1 MQEKL
6 FARLQ
11 EIYPELVQFR
21 RDLHMYPELSFKE
34 ENTAKKVAD
43 KLTSL
48 GIEVRTGVGGMG
60 VVGLLKGGK
69 PGKTV
74 ALRADFD
81 ALPIQDEKDVEYK
94 SRIPGV
100 MHACGHDIHTA
111 GLLGVAQVL
120 SEFRD
125 ELPGNVVFLHQ
136 FAEEL
141 PPGGAKAM
149 VEDGC
154 LDGVDV
160 VYGSHVASDFAVGK
174 VGIANGYV
182 TAAADSF
189 EIILYG
195 KGGHG
200 AYPHTA
206 IDPIVLGSQVVMN
219 LQQIAS
225 RQVDPL
231 KQVVVSVCSFVG
243 GGEAYNV
250 IPDQVKLKGTV
261 RTYDEEVRT
270 AVEQSLKRIV
280 EATCQAVGASCEVTY
295 ERGYPATWNNPEE
308 TAHLEAEVLRL
319 FGEEGLLR
327 MPPGM
332 GGEDFAYYAQERPA
346 TFFMVGGRNPDIKAT
361 YPHHH
366 PKFDVDERSMIQTGQ
381 VFIAA
386 LLAYQARH
394 QGE

>member
-1 MQEKL
+1 MQDKM

-11 EIYPELVQFR
+11 EIYPELVSFR

-43 KLTSL
+43 KLASF
-48 GIEVRTGVGGMG
+48 GIEVKTGVGGLG
-60 VVGLLKGGK
+60 VVGYLKGGK

-81 ALPIQDEKDVEYK
+81 ALPIQDEKEVEYK

-125 ELPGNVVFLHQ
+125 ELPGTVVFLHQ

-141 PPGGAKAM
+141 PPGGAKSM
-149 VEDGC
+149 VEAGC
-154 LDGVDV
+154 LEGVDV
-160 VYGSHVASDFAVGK
+160 VYGAHVASDLPVGV
-174 VGIANGYV
+174 VGIAKGYV

-189 EIILYG
+189 EIVLYG

-200 AYPHTA
+200 ASPHTS
-206 IDPIVLGSQVVMN
+206 IDPIVLGSQIVMN
-219 LQQIAS
+219 LQQVAS
-225 RQVDPL
+225 RQIDPL
-231 KQVVVSVCSFVG
+231 KQVVLSVCSFNG

-250 IPDQVKLKGTV
+250 IPDQVRLKGTV
-261 RTYDEEVRT
+261 RTYDEEVRV
-270 AVEQSLKRIV
+270 AVEQSMRRIV
-280 EATCQAVGASCEVTY
+280 EASCQAVGATCEIKY
-295 ERGYPATWNNPEE
+295 ERGYPATWNDEVE
-308 TAHLEAEVLRL
+308 TPLVEAEAKRL
-319 FGEEGLLR
+319 FGEER
-327 MPPGM
+327 VIQMPPIM

-346 TFFMVGGRNPDIKAT
+346 TFFMTGGRNPELLAT

-381 VFIAA
+381 LFIGA

-394 QGE
+394 QE

>member
-1 MQEKL
+1 MEEKW

-11 EIYPELVQFR
+11 EIYPELVSFR
-21 RDLHMYPELSFKE
+21 RDLHMYPELSFQE

-43 KLTSL
+43 KLASF
-48 GIEVRTGVGGMG
+48 GIEVQTGVGGMG
-60 VVGLLKGGK
+60 VVGLLRGGK

-81 ALPIQDEKDVEYK
+81 ALPIQDEKEVPYK

-100 MHACGHDIHTA
+100 MHACGHDIHTS

-149 VEDGC
+149 VEAGC
-154 LDGVDV
+154 LEGVDV
-160 VYGSHVASDFAVGK
+160 VYGAHVASELP
-174 VGIANGYV
+174 VGIVGIGHGYI

-189 EIILYG
+189 EIVLYG

-200 AYPHTA
+200 AYPHTSV
-206 IDPIVLGSQVVMN
+206 DPIVLGSQVVMN

-231 KQVVVSVCSFVG
+231 KQVVLSVCSFVG
-243 GGEAYNV
+243 GGEAFNV
-250 IPDQVKLKGTV
+250 IPDQVRLKGTV
-261 RTYDEEVRT
+261 RTYDEEVRV

-280 EATCQAVGASCEVTY
+280 EASCQAVGATCEIMY
-295 ERGYPATWNNPEE
+295 QRGYPASWNDE
-308 TAHLEAEVLRL
+308 TETPLLVAEAKRI
-319 FGEEGLLR
+319 FGEERVLKI
-327 MPPGM
+327 PPGM
-332 GGEDFAYYAQERPA
+332 GGEDFAYFAQERPA
-346 TFFMVGGRNPDIKAT
+346 TFFMVGGRNPEIQAT

-381 VFIAA
+381 LFIAA

-394 QGE
+394 Q

>member
-43 KLTSL
+43 KLASL

-60 VVGLLKGGK
+60 VVGFLKGGK

-81 ALPIQDEKDVEYK
+81 ALPIQDEKEVEYK

-100 MHACGHDIHTA
+100 MHACGHDIHTS

-149 VEDGC
+149 VEAGC

-160 VYGSHVASDFAVGK
+160 VYGAHVASDFAVGK
-174 VGIANGYV
+174 VGIATGFV

-189 EIILYG
+189 EVVLYG

-231 KQVVVSVCSFVG
+231 KQVVLSVCSFIG

-270 AVEQSLKRIV
+270 AVEASLKRIV
-280 EATCQAVGASCEVTY
+280 EASCQAVGASCEVTY

-308 TAHLEAEVLRL
+308 TAHVEAEVLRL

-394 QGE
+394 QG

>member
-81 ALPIQDEKDVEYK
+81 ALPIQDEKEVEYK

-100 MHACGHDIHTA
+100 MHACGHDIHTS

-149 VEDGC
+149 VEAGC

-160 VYGSHVASDFAVGK
+160 VYGAHVASDFPVGK
-174 VGIANGYV
+174 VGIATGFV

-189 EIILYG
+189 EIVLYG

-231 KQVVVSVCSFVG
+231 KQVVLSVCSFVG

-270 AVEQSLKRIV
+270 AVEASLKRIV
-280 EATCQAVGASCEVTY
+280 EASCQAVGASCEVTY

-308 TAHLEAEVLRL
+308 TAHVEAEVLRL
-319 FGEEGLLR
+319 FGEDGLLR
-327 MPPGM
+327 IPPGM

-346 TFFMVGGRNPDIKAT
+346 TFFMVGGRNPDINAT

-394 QGE
+394 QS

>member
-1 MQEKL
+1 MEEKL

-11 EIYPELVQFR
+11 EIYPELVTFR
-21 RDLHMYPELSFKE
+21 RDLHMYPELSFQE

-43 KLTSL
+43 KLASF
-48 GIEVRTGVGGMG
+48 GIEVQTGVGGMG
-60 VVGLLKGGK
+60 VVGLLRGGK

-81 ALPIQDEKDVEYK
+81 ALPIQDEKEVPYK

-100 MHACGHDIHTA
+100 MHACGHDIHTS

-149 VEDGC
+149 VEAGC
-154 LDGVDV
+154 LEGVDV
-160 VYGSHVASDFAVGK
+160 VYGAHVASELPVGT
-174 VGIANGYV
+174 VGIGHGYI

-189 EIILYG
+189 EIVLYG

-200 AYPHTA
+200 AYPHTSV
-206 IDPIVLGSQVVMN
+206 DPIVLGSQVVMN

-231 KQVVVSVCSFVG
+231 KQVVLSVCSFVG
-243 GGEAYNV
+243 GGEAFNV
-250 IPDQVKLKGTV
+250 IPDQVRLKGTV
-261 RTYDEEVRT
+261 RTYDEEVRG

-280 EATCQAVGASCEVTY
+280 EASCQAVGATCEIMY
-295 ERGYPATWNNPEE
+295 QRGYPATWNDE
-308 TAHLEAEVLRL
+308 TETPLLTAEAKRI
-319 FGEEGLLR
+319 FGEERVLKI
-327 MPPGM
+327 PPGM
-332 GGEDFAYYAQERPA
+332 GGEDFAYFAQERPA
-346 TFFMVGGRNPDIKAT
+346 TFFMVGGRNPEISAT

-381 VFIAA
+381 LFIAA

-394 QGE
+394 Q

>member
-1 MQEKL
+1 MEEKL

-11 EIYPELVQFR
+11 EIYPELVAFR
-21 RDLHMYPELSFKE
+21 RDLHMYPELSFQE

-43 KLTSL
+43 KLASF
-48 GIEVRTGVGGMG
+48 GIEVQTGVGGMG

-81 ALPIQDEKDVEYK
+81 ALPIQDEKEVPYK

-100 MHACGHDIHTA
+100 MHACGHDIHTS

-149 VEDGC
+149 VEAGC
-154 LDGVDV
+154 LEGVDV
-160 VYGSHVASDFAVGK
+160 VYGAHVASDLP
-174 VGIANGYV
+174 VGIVGIGTGYV

-189 EIILYG
+189 EITLYG

-206 IDPIVLGSQVVMN
+206 IDPIVLGSQVVMS

-231 KQVVVSVCSFVG
+231 KQIVVSVCSFVG
-243 GGEAYNV
+243 GGEAFNV

-261 RTYDEEVRT
+261 RTYDENVRT
-270 AVEQSLKRIV
+270 AAEQSLRRIV
-280 EATCQAVGASCEVTY
+280 EANCQAIGATCEIVY
-295 ERGYPATWNNPEE
+295 QRGYPATWNDE
-308 TAHLEAEVLRL
+308 TETPLLDAEAKRL
-319 FGEEGLLR
+319 FGEEKVIK

-332 GGEDFAYYAQERPA
+332 GGEDFAYFAAERPA
-346 TFFMVGGRNPDIKAT
+346 TFFMVGGGNPEIQAT

-381 VFIAA
+381 LFIAA

-394 QGE
+394 Q

>member
-1 MQEKL
+1 MEEKL

-11 EIYPELVQFR
+11 EIYPELVTFR
-21 RDLHMYPELSFKE
+21 RDLHMYPELSFQE

-43 KLTSL
+43 KLASF
-48 GIEVRTGVGGMG
+48 GIEVQTGVGGMG
-60 VVGLLKGGK
+60 VVGLLRGGK

-81 ALPIQDEKDVEYK
+81 ALPIQDEKEVPYK

-100 MHACGHDIHTA
+100 MHACGHDIHTS

-149 VEDGC
+149 VEAGC
-154 LDGVDV
+154 LEGVDV
-160 VYGSHVASDFAVGK
+160 VYGAHVASELPVGT
-174 VGIANGYV
+174 VGIGHGYI

-189 EIILYG
+189 EIVLYG

-200 AYPHTA
+200 AYPHTSV
-206 IDPIVLGSQVVMN
+206 DPIVLGSQVVMN

-231 KQVVVSVCSFVG
+231 KQVVLSVCSFVG
-243 GGEAYNV
+243 GGEAFNV
-250 IPDQVKLKGTV
+250 IPDQVRLKGTV
-261 RTYDEEVRT
+261 RTYDEEVRA

-280 EATCQAVGASCEVTY
+280 EASCQAVGATCEIMY
-295 ERGYPATWNNPEE
+295 QRGYPATWNDETETPLLAEE
-308 TAHLEAEVLRL
+308 AKRI
-319 FGEEGLLR
+319 FGEERVLKI
-327 MPPGM
+327 PPGM
-332 GGEDFAYYAQERPA
+332 GGEDFAYFAQERPA
-346 TFFMVGGRNPDIKAT
+346 TFFMVGGRNPEIQAT

-381 VFIAA
+381 LFIAA

-394 QGE
+394 Q

>member
-1 MQEKL
+1 MEEKW

-11 EIYPELVQFR
+11 EIYPELVSFR
-21 RDLHMYPELSFKE
+21 RDLHMYPELSFQE

-43 KLTSL
+43 KLASF
-48 GIEVRTGVGGMG
+48 GIEVQTGVGGMG
-60 VVGLLKGGK
+60 VVGLLRGGK

-81 ALPIQDEKDVEYK
+81 ALPIQDEKEVPYK

-100 MHACGHDIHTA
+100 MHACGHDIHTS

-149 VEDGC
+149 VEAGC
-154 LDGVDV
+154 LEGVDV
-160 VYGSHVASDFAVGK
+160 VYGAHVASELPVGT
-174 VGIANGYV
+174 VGIGHGYI

-189 EIILYG
+189 EIVLYG

-200 AYPHTA
+200 AYPHTS

-231 KQVVVSVCSFVG
+231 KQVVLSVCSFVG
-243 GGEAYNV
+243 GGEAFNV
-250 IPDQVKLKGTV
+250 IPDLVRLKGTV
-261 RTYDEEVRT
+261 RTYDEEVRV
-270 AVEQSLKRIV
+270 AVEQSLNRIV
-280 EATCQAVGASCEVTY
+280 EASCQAVGATCEIMY
-295 ERGYPATWNNPEE
+295 QRGYPATWNDE
-308 TAHLEAEVLRL
+308 TETPLLAVEAKRI
-319 FGEEGLLR
+319 FGEERVLKI
-327 MPPGM
+327 PPGM
-332 GGEDFAYYAQERPA
+332 GGEDFAYFAQERPA
-346 TFFMVGGRNPDIKAT
+346 TFFMVGGRNPEIQAT

-381 VFIAA
+381 LFIAA

-394 QGE
+394 Q

>member
-43 KLTSL
+43 KLASL

-60 VVGLLKGGK
+60 VVGFLKGGK

-81 ALPIQDEKDVEYK
+81 ALPIQDEKEVEYK

-100 MHACGHDIHTA
+100 MHACGHDIHTS

-149 VEDGC
+149 VEAGC

-160 VYGSHVASDFAVGK
+160 VYGAHVASDFAVGK
-174 VGIANGYV
+174 VGIANGFV

-189 EIILYG
+189 EVTLYG

-231 KQVVVSVCSFVG
+231 KQVVLSVCSFIG

-270 AVEQSLKRIV
+270 AVEASLKRIV
-280 EATCQAVGASCEVTY
+280 EASCQAVGASCEVSY

-308 TAHLEAEVLRL
+308 TAHVEAEVLRL

-394 QGE
+394 QG

>member
-6 FARLQ
+6 FKRLQ
-11 EIYPELVQFR
+11 EIYPELVHFR

-43 KLTSL
+43 KLISL
-48 GIEVRTGVGGMG
+48 GLEVRTGVGGMG
-60 VVGLLKGGK
+60 VVGLLRGGK

-81 ALPIQDEKDVEYK
+81 ALPIQDEKEVEYR

-120 SEFRD
+120 SEMKE

-149 VEDGC
+149 VEDGA

-160 VYGSHVASDFAVGK
+160 VYGSHVASELPVGK
-174 VGIANGYV
+174 VGIGYGFV

-189 EIILYG
+189 EIVLYG

-200 AYPHTA
+200 AYPHTS

-231 KQVVVSVCSFVG
+231 KQVVVSVCSFLG

-250 IPDQVKLKGTV
+250 IPDQVRLKGTV
-261 RTYDEEVRT
+261 RTYDEEVRNS
-270 AVEQSLKRIV
+270 VEQSISRIV
-280 EATCQAVGASCEVTY
+280 EANCQAVDATCEIKY
-295 ERGYPATWNNPEE
+295 ERGYPATWNDEVE
-308 TAHLEAEVLRL
+308 TPYLEAEAMQL
-319 FGEEGLLR
+319 FGEDNVLR
-327 MPPGM
+327 VPPVM
-332 GGEDFAYYAQERPA
+332 GGEDFAYFAKERPA
-346 TFFMVGGRNPDIKAT
+346 TFFMVGGRNPDIQAT

-386 LLAYQARH
+386 LLAYQKRH
-394 QGE
+394 Q

>member
-1 MQEKL
+1 MEEKL

-11 EIYPELVQFR
+11 EIYPELVTFR
-21 RDLHMYPELSFKE
+21 RDLHMYPELSFQE

-43 KLTSL
+43 KLASF
-48 GIEVRTGVGGMG
+48 GIEVQTGVGGMG

-81 ALPIQDEKDVEYK
+81 ALPIHDEKEVPYK

-100 MHACGHDIHTA
+100 MHACGHDIHTS

-149 VEDGC
+149 VEAGC
-154 LDGVDV
+154 LEGVDV
-160 VYGSHVASDFAVGK
+160 VYGAHVASELPVGT
-174 VGIANGYV
+174 VGIGHGYI

-189 EIILYG
+189 EIVLYG

-200 AYPHTA
+200 AYPHTSV
-206 IDPIVLGSQVVMN
+206 DPIVLGSQVVMN

-231 KQVVVSVCSFVG
+231 KQVVLSVCSFVG
-243 GGEAYNV
+243 GGEAFNV
-250 IPDQVKLKGTV
+250 IPDQVRLKGTV
-261 RTYDEEVRT
+261 RTYDEEVRV

-280 EATCQAVGASCEVTY
+280 EASCQAVGATCEIMY
-295 ERGYPATWNNPEE
+295 QRGYPATWNDETETPLLAEE
-308 TAHLEAEVLRL
+308 AKRI
-319 FGEEGLLR
+319 FGEERVLKI
-327 MPPGM
+327 PPGM
-332 GGEDFAYYAQERPA
+332 GGEDFAYFAQERPA
-346 TFFMVGGRNPDIKAT
+346 TFFMVGGRNPEIQAT

-381 VFIAA
+381 LFIAA

-394 QGE
+394 Q

>member
-1 MQEKL
+1 MEEKL

-11 EIYPELVQFR
+11 EIYPELVTFR
-21 RDLHMYPELSFKE
+21 RDLHMYPELSFQE

-43 KLTSL
+43 KLASF
-48 GIEVRTGVGGMG
+48 GIEVQTGVGGMG
-60 VVGLLKGGK
+60 VVGLLRGGK

-81 ALPIQDEKDVEYK
+81 ALPIQDEKEVPYK

-100 MHACGHDIHTA
+100 MHACGHDIHTS

-149 VEDGC
+149 VEAGC
-154 LDGVDV
+154 LEGVDV
-160 VYGSHVASDFAVGK
+160 VYGAHVASELPVGT
-174 VGIANGYV
+174 VGIGDGYI

-189 EIILYG
+189 EIVLYG

-200 AYPHTA
+200 AYPHTSV
-206 IDPIVLGSQVVMN
+206 DPIVLGSQVVMN

-231 KQVVVSVCSFVG
+231 KQVVLSVCSFVG
-243 GGEAYNV
+243 GGEAFNV
-250 IPDQVKLKGTV
+250 IPDQVRLKGTV
-261 RTYDEEVRT
+261 RTYDEEVRG

-280 EATCQAVGASCEVTY
+280 EASCQAVGATCEIMY
-295 ERGYPATWNNPEE
+295 QRGYPATWNDE
-308 TAHLEAEVLRL
+308 TETPLLTAEAKRI
-319 FGEEGLLR
+319 FGEERVLKI
-327 MPPGM
+327 PPGM
-332 GGEDFAYYAQERPA
+332 GGEDFAYFAQERPA
-346 TFFMVGGRNPDIKAT
+346 TFFMVGGRNPEISAT

-381 VFIAA
+381 LFIAA
-386 LLAYQARH
+386 LLAYQAR
-394 QGE
+394 QQ

>member
-1 MQEKL
+1 MEEKL

-11 EIYPELVQFR
+11 EIYPELVTFR
-21 RDLHMYPELSFKE
+21 RDLHMYPELSFQE

-43 KLTSL
+43 KLASF
-48 GIEVRTGVGGMG
+48 GIEVQTGVGGMG
-60 VVGLLKGGK
+60 VVGLLRGGK

-81 ALPIQDEKDVEYK
+81 ALPIHDEKEVPYK

-100 MHACGHDIHTA
+100 MHACGHDIHTS

-125 ELPGNVVFLHQ
+125 VLPGNVVFLHQ

-149 VEDGC
+149 VEAGC
-154 LDGVDV
+154 LEGVDV
-160 VYGSHVASDFAVGK
+160 VYGAHVASELPVGT
-174 VGIANGYV
+174 VGIGHGYI

-189 EIILYG
+189 EIVLYG

-200 AYPHTA
+200 AYPHTSV
-206 IDPIVLGSQVVMN
+206 DPIVLGSQVVMN

-231 KQVVVSVCSFVG
+231 KQVVLSVCSFVG
-243 GGEAYNV
+243 GGEAFNV
-250 IPDQVKLKGTV
+250 IPDQVRLKGTV
-261 RTYDEEVRT
+261 RTYDEEVRV

-280 EATCQAVGASCEVTY
+280 EASCQAVGATCEIMY
-295 ERGYPATWNNPEE
+295 QRGYPATWNDETETPLLAEE
-308 TAHLEAEVLRL
+308 AKRI
-319 FGEEGLLR
+319 FGEERVLKI
-327 MPPGM
+327 PPGM
-332 GGEDFAYYAQERPA
+332 GGEDFAYFAQERPA
-346 TFFMVGGRNPDIKAT
+346 TFFMVGGRNPEIQAT

-381 VFIAA
+381 LFIAA

-394 QGE
+394 Q

>member
-1 MQEKL
+1 MEEKW

-11 EIYPELVQFR
+11 EIYPELVTFR
-21 RDLHMYPELSFKE
+21 RDLHMYPELSFQE

-43 KLTSL
+43 KLASF
-48 GIEVRTGVGGMG
+48 GIEVQTGVGGMG
-60 VVGLLKGGK
+60 VVGLLRGGK

-81 ALPIQDEKDVEYK
+81 ALPIHDEKEVPYK

-100 MHACGHDIHTA
+100 MHACGHDIHTS

-149 VEDGC
+149 VEAGC
-154 LDGVDV
+154 LEGVDV
-160 VYGSHVASDFAVGK
+160 VYGAHVASELPVGT
-174 VGIANGYV
+174 VGIGHGYI

-189 EIILYG
+189 EIVLYG

-200 AYPHTA
+200 AYPHTSV
-206 IDPIVLGSQVVMN
+206 DPIVLGSQVVMN

-231 KQVVVSVCSFVG
+231 KQVVLSVCSFVG
-243 GGEAYNV
+243 GGEAFNV
-250 IPDQVKLKGTV
+250 IPDQVRLKGTV
-261 RTYDEEVRT
+261 RTYDEEVRA

-280 EATCQAVGASCEVTY
+280 EASCQAVGATCEIMY
-295 ERGYPATWNNPEE
+295 QRGYPATWNDETETPLLAEE
-308 TAHLEAEVLRL
+308 AKRI
-319 FGEEGLLR
+319 FGEERVLKI
-327 MPPGM
+327 PPGM
-332 GGEDFAYYAQERPA
+332 GGEDFAYFAQERPA
-346 TFFMVGGRNPDIKAT
+346 TFFMVGGRNPEIQAT

-381 VFIAA
+381 LFIAA

-394 QGE
+394 Q

>member
-1 MQEKL
+1 MEEKW

-11 EIYPELVQFR
+11 EIYPELVTFR
-21 RDLHMYPELSFKE
+21 RDLHMYPELSFQE

-43 KLTSL
+43 KLASF
-48 GIEVRTGVGGMG
+48 GIEVQTGVGGMG

-81 ALPIQDEKDVEYK
+81 ALPIHDEKEVPYK

-100 MHACGHDIHTA
+100 MHACGHDIHTS

-149 VEDGC
+149 VEAGC
-154 LDGVDV
+154 LEGVDV
-160 VYGSHVASDFAVGK
+160 VYGAHVASELPVGT
-174 VGIANGYV
+174 VGIGHGYI

-189 EIILYG
+189 EIVLYG

-200 AYPHTA
+200 AYPHTSV
-206 IDPIVLGSQVVMN
+206 DPIVLGSQVVMN

-231 KQVVVSVCSFVG
+231 KQVVLSVCSFVG
-243 GGEAYNV
+243 GGEAFNV
-250 IPDQVKLKGTV
+250 IPDQVRLKGTV
-261 RTYDEEVRT
+261 RTYDEEVRA

-280 EATCQAVGASCEVTY
+280 EASCQAVGATCEIMY
-295 ERGYPATWNNPEE
+295 QRGYPATWNDETETPLLAEE
-308 TAHLEAEVLRL
+308 AKRI
-319 FGEEGLLR
+319 FGEERVLKI
-327 MPPGM
+327 PPGM
-332 GGEDFAYYAQERPA
+332 GGEDFAYFAQERPA
-346 TFFMVGGRNPDIKAT
+346 TFFMVGGRNPEIQAT

-381 VFIAA
+381 LFIAA

-394 QGE
+394 Q

>member
-1 MQEKL
+1 MEEKW

-11 EIYPELVQFR
+11 EIYPELVTFR
-21 RDLHMYPELSFKE
+21 RDLHMYPELSFQE

-43 KLTSL
+43 KLASF
-48 GIEVRTGVGGMG
+48 GIEVQTGVGGMG
-60 VVGLLKGGK
+60 VVGLLRGGK

-81 ALPIQDEKDVEYK
+81 ALPIHDEKEVPYK

-100 MHACGHDIHTA
+100 MHACGHDIHTS

-149 VEDGC
+149 VEAGC
-154 LDGVDV
+154 LEGVDV
-160 VYGSHVASDFAVGK
+160 VYGAHVASELPVGT
-174 VGIANGYV
+174 VGIGHGYI

-189 EIILYG
+189 EIVLYG

-200 AYPHTA
+200 AYPHTSV
-206 IDPIVLGSQVVMN
+206 DPIVLGSQVVMN

-231 KQVVVSVCSFVG
+231 KQVVLSVCSFVG
-243 GGEAYNV
+243 GGEAFNV
-250 IPDQVKLKGTV
+250 IPDQVRLKGTV
-261 RTYDEEVRT
+261 RTYDEEVRV

-280 EATCQAVGASCEVTY
+280 EASCQAVGATCEIMY
-295 ERGYPATWNNPEE
+295 QRGYPATWNDETETPLLAEE
-308 TAHLEAEVLRL
+308 AKRI
-319 FGEEGLLR
+319 FGEERVLKI
-327 MPPGM
+327 PPGM
-332 GGEDFAYYAQERPA
+332 GGEDFAYFAQERPA
-346 TFFMVGGRNPDIKAT
+346 TFFMVGGRNPEIQAT

-381 VFIAA
+381 LFIAA

-394 QGE
+394 Q

>member
-100 MHACGHDIHTA
+100 MHACGHDIHTS

-120 SEFRD
+120 SEFKD

-160 VYGSHVASDFAVGK
+160 VYGAHVASDFAVGK

-189 EIILYG
+189 EVVLYG

-280 EATCQAVGASCEVTY
+280 EATCHAVGASCEVSY

-308 TAHLEAEVLRL
+308 TAHVEAEVSRL

-346 TFFMVGGRNPDIKAT
+346 TFFMVGGRNPEIQAT

-381 VFIAA
+381 VFIAT
-386 LLAYQARH
+386 LLAYQERH
-394 QGE
+394 QNK

>member
-11 EIYPELVQFR
+11 EIFPELVHFR
-21 RDLHMYPELSFKE
+21 RDLHMYPELSFQE
-34 ENTAKKVAD
+34 ENTAKKIAD
-43 KLTSL
+43 KLISL
-48 GIEVRTGVGGMG
+48 GLEVRTGVGGMG
-60 VVGLLKGGK
+60 VVGVLRGGK

-81 ALPIQDEKDVEYK
+81 ALPIQDEKEVEYK

-120 SEFRD
+120 SEHKE

-141 PPGGAKAM
+141 LPGGAKAM

-160 VYGSHVASDFAVGK
+160 VYGAHVASHLPVGT
-174 VGIANGYV
+174 VGIGRGYV

-189 EIILYG
+189 EIVLYG

-200 AYPHTA
+200 AYPHTS
-206 IDPIVLGSQVVMN
+206 IDPIVLGSQIVMN

-231 KQVVVSVCSFVG
+231 KQVVLSVCSFVG
-243 GGEAYNV
+243 GDAFNV
-250 IPDQVKLKGTV
+250 IPDLVRLKGTV
-261 RTYDEEVRT
+261 RTYDEEVRS
-270 AVEQSLKRIV
+270 AVEQSISRIV
-280 EATCQAVGASCEVTY
+280 QANCQAVGATCEINY
-295 ERGYPATWNNPEE
+295 QRGYPATWNDEVE
-308 TAHLEAEVLRL
+308 TPHLEDCAKQL
-319 FGEEGLLR
+319 FGEENVVR

-332 GGEDFAYYAQERPA
+332 GGEDFSYYAQERPA
-346 TFFMVGGRNPDIKAT
+346 TFFMVGGGNPDIQAT

-381 VFIAA
+381 LFIAA

-394 QGE
+394 Q